1 VKFQVAAAGHGR
13 QFPAMLP
20 GVRPGSVIGHVTN
33 GIAADG
39 IAVVSRQQ
47 VTPVGVTVGV
57 GLGALRGSQG
67 SGGVGVFFFA

>member
-1 VKFQVAAAGHGR
+1 
-13 QFPAMLP
+13 MLP
-20 GVRPGSVIGHVTN
+20 GIRPCTIIGHVTN

-47 VTPVGVTVGV
+47 VAPVGITVGI
-57 GLGALRGSQG
+57 GLGALRGSQV